1 MALGSTSRITTEDP
15 DRSEPSVTPNRSFS
29 QLQISET
36 ESIHDG
42 ILSAIGETPLVRLR
56 RFLPTARFELFAKL
70 ESLNPGGSIKD
81 RPAHAILKEALQ
93 SGAIGPGSLVIESS
107 SGNMGV
113 GLAQACRYHGL
124 RFLCVVDPKTER
136 ANLRLL
142 RVYGAEVDL
151 VEEPDP
157 ESGEFLQARLNRV
170 RELLVLIPNSFWPNQ
185 YVHLKN
191 PASHY
196 STTMHEVATA
206 LSGRVDFLFV
216 ATSTCGTVRGC
227 GEYVRDHGLPTRVIA
242 VDAIGSLIFSNVKAK
257 RIVPGLGASLRPPLC
272 DVSVIDQCV
281 HVDDLDCVVGC
292 RRLITREAILAGG
305 SSGGV
310 LSAIEKFQEHI
321 PDGSTCVAILPDRG
335 ERYLETLFSDE
346 WVSEQFGA
354 VEHLWCNHDFE
365 RSKPCEEMIR
375 GSR

>member
-1 MALGSTSRITTEDP
+1 MALGSRSRSSPENP
-15 DRSEPSVTPNRSFS
+15 DRSNPSVTAHRGSS
-29 QLQISET
+29 LWRVSESA
-36 ESIHDG
+36 SIYDG
-42 ILSAIGETPLVRLR
+42 VLATIGDTPLVRLR
-56 RFLPTARFELFAKL
+56 RFLPSARFDLFAKL

-93 SGAIGPGSLVIESS
+93 AGVIGPGSLVIESS

-124 RFLCVVDPKTER
+124 RFLCIVDPKTER
-136 ANLRLL
+136 ANLRVL
-142 RVYGAEVDL
+142 RAYGAEIEF

-157 ESGEFLQARLNRV
+157 ESGEFLQARLKRV
-170 RELLVLIPNSFWPNQ
+170 RELLALIPNSFWPNQ

-196 STTMHEVATA
+196 STTMHEVVTA
-206 LSGRVDFLFV
+206 LGGRVDFLFV
-216 ATSTCGTVRGC
+216 ATSTCGTIRGC

-257 RIVPGLGASLRPPLC
+257 RIIPGLGAGLRPPLC
-272 DVSVIDQCV
+272 DISVIDECI

-292 RRLITREAILAGG
+292 RRLVMREAILAGG

-321 PDGSTCVAILPDRG
+321 PDGSACVAILPDRG

-346 WVSEQFGA
+346 WVSENFGS
-354 VEHLWCNHDFE
+354 VEHLWCNYDSSC
-365 RSKPCEEMIR
+365 SKTL
-375 GSR
+375 